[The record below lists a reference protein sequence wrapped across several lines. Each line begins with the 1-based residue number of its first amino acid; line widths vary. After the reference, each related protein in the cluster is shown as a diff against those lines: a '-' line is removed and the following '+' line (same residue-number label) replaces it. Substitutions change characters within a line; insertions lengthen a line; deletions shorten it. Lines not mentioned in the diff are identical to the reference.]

1 MVFPFLKFNWNSL
14 LKIILLVTFHLPK
27 SKKVIS
33 AIFSLSLVD
42 WFWGN
47 KKECVYTVE
56 KIWKIRVKSEEQ
68 KPAIIL
74 PPKNNHFYEY
84 LFFLEFSNI
93 FIV

>member
-56 KIWKIRVKSEEQ
+56 NLEDKS
-68 KPAIIL
+68 KVWRT
-74 PPKNNHFYEY
+74 KTSYNFTTKK
-84 LFFLEFSNI
+84 
-93 FIV
+93 